1 MCGCVCMAV
10 FRVCGCQRRYAGSGF
25 GASLEWWTA
34 NLLQVC
40 KGATPALL
48 LASHAT
54 VHSGVLT
61 HAFAQDRTSMSAT
74 MEAVRVLAAR
84 HALCG
89 EDALFSPL
97 QSLAMALI
105 PANITLKV
113 LRAHTQRALLLP
125 PSLCRD
131 HRVIVRVVSRWN
143 PQPTLAAVR

>member
-1 MCGCVCMAV
+1 MWLCFVCVAV
-10 FRVCGCQRRYAGSGF
+10 
-25 GASLEWWTA
+25 
-34 NLLQVC
+34 N
-40 KGATPALL
+40 GATQAADLVRALNGGRL
-48 LASHAT
+48 TCCKSAKVPRPRSYWHPHAT